1 MLTIQPR
8 FTQQAS
14 RTVPFR
20 GNEEYLNEET
30 YNQKKSYYQRQK
42 EGFEEILNDENVPAG
57 MKKGAKIFKVV
68 SEGILEGW
76 AVTWAATKGGKILK
90 STFVKAL
97 NSKFAK
103 WTAEMLSPVGK
114 GLKTSAQKFMESL
127 SNKTTDLKQS
137 KLVNKLLENLNKTK
151 AGQFV
156 LNAAKTVGKGLK
168 TALTFVKNLGQ
179 KIISPLKDLTYD
191 KAAKATARTLGVG
204 SGLAGA
210 YSAAR
215 TPNDDQILDEFE
227 QA

>member
-14 RTVPFR
+14 RTVQFR

-42 EGFEEILNDENVPAG
+42 EGFEEILNDENVPAE
-57 MKKGAKIFKVV
+57 MKKGAKVFKIA

-76 AVTWAATKGGKILK
+76 AVTWAATKGGNILK
-90 STFVKAL
+90 SSFIKAA

-103 WTAEMLSPVGK
+103 WAAEMLSPVGK
-114 GLKTSAQKFMESL
+114 GLKTSAQKLMESL
-127 SNKTTDLKQS
+127 SNKTTNIKQS
-137 KLVNKLLENLNKTK
+137 KFVNKLLENLNKTK

>member
-14 RTVPFR
+14 RAIPFR

-42 EGFEEILNDENVPAG
+42 EGFEEILNDEYVPDG
-57 MKKGAKIFKVV
+57 MKKGAKVCKIA

-76 AVTWAATKGGKILK
+76 AVTWAATKGGKFLK

-114 GLKTSAQKFMESL
+114 GLKTSAQKLMESL
-127 SNKTTDLKQS
+127 SNKTTNIKQS
-137 KLVNKLLENLNKTK
+137 KFVNKLLENLNKTK
-151 AGQFV
+151 AGQLV